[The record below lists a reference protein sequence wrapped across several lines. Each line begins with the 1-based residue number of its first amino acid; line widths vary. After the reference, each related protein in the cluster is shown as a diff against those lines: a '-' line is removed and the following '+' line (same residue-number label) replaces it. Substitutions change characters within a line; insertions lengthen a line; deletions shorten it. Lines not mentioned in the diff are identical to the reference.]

1 MPIHIK
7 ATSHSLMAHVLNEH
21 EVPKLIGV
29 NVAAPV
35 IGQALATSN
44 WQASLLAK
52 SGYTT
57 RLAIEHFGIDES
69 TT

>member
-1 MPIHIK
+1 
-7 ATSHSLMAHVLNEH
+7 MAHVLNEH

-44 WQASLLAK
+44 WRASLLAK
-52 SGYTT
+52 SGVMARPT
-57 RLAIEHFGIDES
+57 IERFGIYKS